1 MRAIGRSES
10 MEIRDQFQHGMRV
23 SAISRETGRDR
34 KTIQQIVTAAA
45 PRADHGPARAPQPR
59 FLDAYTEYIRQ
70 RTEEGC
76 WNSVVVF
83 DELRA
88 QGYPGGLT
96 LVRAFMA
103 RLRPVATPGPVV
115 RYETPA
121 GRQAQCDWAAFG
133 ETEAPDGTVRKLW
146 AFVYTLSY
154 SRCLYVEF
162 VRDTTQD
169 TLLTCLEHAFAHC
182 GGVPEEILSDNMRP
196 MVLAHPRG
204 GPVTWH
210 PRFLDFA
217 RFQGFVPKAAEAYRA
232 QTKGKVER
240 PIRYLRGNFWPRVR
254 TVVDDAD
261 LNRQVAHWVATV
273 ADARIHA
280 TLHATPASRR
290 AADTAALTPW
300 RPDHQYAYSEE
311 RPRRVGADGLV
322 QADGQAWRVP
332 PAYVGQ
338 TVTVQR
344 TRDGGCVIRV
354 GTTELVRHAAPTG
367 DHAVV
372 TGDLPAPTPGPTAT
386 VAATGRGRLVLAA
399 PDVAARSLE
408 HYAAVM
414 PS

>member
-1 MRAIGRSES
+1 MRAMGRSES
-10 MEIRDQFQHGMRV
+10 MEIRDRFQHGMRV
-23 SAISRETGRDR
+23 SAIRRETGRDR
-34 KTIQQIVTAAA
+34 QTIREIVTAAA
-45 PRADHGPARAPQPR
+45 PR

-70 RTEEGC
+70 RTQEGC
-76 WNSVVVF
+76 GNSVGVF
-83 DELRA
+83 DAMRA
-88 QGYPGGLT
+88 PGYPGGLT

-103 RLRPVATPGPVV
+103 RRRPVMTPVPVV

-121 GRQAQCDWAAFG
+121 GRPAQCDGAAFG

-154 SRCLYVEF
+154 SRCLYGEC

-169 TLLTCLEHAFAHC
+169 TLLTCLEHAFAHG
-182 GGVPEEILSDNMRP
+182 GGVPEEILSDHRRP

-210 PRFLDFA
+210 PRFLACA
-217 RFQGFVPKAAEAYRA
+217 RFPGFVPTAAEAYRA
-232 QTKGKVER
+232 QTKGQGER
-240 PIRYLRGNFWPRVR
+240 PLRYLRGTFGPRVR

-261 LNRQVAHWVATV
+261 WNRPGAHGVATV

-280 TLHATPASRR
+280 TLHATPARRR

-300 RPDHQYAYSEE
+300 RPDHPYASSEQ

-322 QADGQAWRVP
+322 AVDGHAWRVP

-338 TVTVQR
+338 TVTVPR

-354 GTTELVRHAAPTG
+354 GTTELVRHGPPTG
-367 DHAVV
+367 AHAVV
-372 TGDLPAPTPGPTAT
+372 TGDVPAPTPGPTAT

-399 PDVAARSLE
+399 PDVAAQSLDQ
-408 HYAAVM
+408 YAAGR